1 MITLSFAQ
9 RENIGFQYVLDT
21 LRPSSPYGRERVREL
36 RPFSPEERPELLRQ
50 LSNVQRVAEGEE
62 VCQKPLNQ
70 LLRVFMAVK
79 DISPTVRRCRE
90 TALNEIELF
99 EVKSFLL
106 RCHEMLPLF
115 QEVQQALQLEGV
127 RLEDTERALDL
138 LDPEGS
144 RVASFLIR
152 DSASQTLLALRREKR
167 ELEER
172 LRRLPQ
178 GEERESLQALRARTA
193 AEEEL
198 EEIRIRKELSAAL
211 RPYVPAM
218 LSNMEMIGEID
229 LTVEKA
235 RLARRYG
242 GVMPEL
248 TGSGLEMTKMLSPK
262 VADAL
267 RSQGQEFTPVS
278 ISLDRGAAVITG
290 ANMGGKSVAMKA
302 LALNVL
308 LVHCGFFPFAQ
319 KARCPLF
326 HQMHL
331 ISEDL
336 ESVDRGLSSFGGEIV
351 RFNEMAAQLREGFSL
366 VLLDEFA
373 RGTNPDE
380 GAAIV
385 QAVTR
390 YLDGQNVIA
399 VLATHYDNVARYAR
413 AHYQVIGL
421 RQLDLEALKRQLLGL
436 NSQAGVELIS
446 QHMNYGLYQ
455 VEGEQDCPRDAL
467 NICRLLGME
476 PEIVDMI
483 ETCRNDRKSP

>member
-79 DISPTVRRCRE
+79 DISPTVRKCRE

-144 RVASFLIR
+144 RVASFLIW

-178 GEERESLQALRARTA
+178 
-193 AEEEL
+193 
-198 EEIRIRKELSAAL
+198 
-211 RPYVPAM
+211 
-218 LSNMEMIGEID
+218 
-229 LTVEKA
+229 
-235 RLARRYG
+235 
-242 GVMPEL
+242 
-248 TGSGLEMTKMLSPK
+248 
-262 VADAL
+262 
-267 RSQGQEFTPVS
+267 
-278 ISLDRGAAVITG
+278 
-290 ANMGGKSVAMKA
+290 
-302 LALNVL
+302 
-308 LVHCGFFPFAQ
+308 
-319 KARCPLF
+319 
-326 HQMHL
+326 
-331 ISEDL
+331 
-336 ESVDRGLSSFGGEIV
+336 
-351 RFNEMAAQLREGFSL
+351 
-366 VLLDEFA
+366 
-373 RGTNPDE
+373 
-380 GAAIV
+380 
-385 QAVTR
+385 
-390 YLDGQNVIA
+390 
-399 VLATHYDNVARYAR
+399 
-413 AHYQVIGL
+413 
-421 RQLDLEALKRQLLGL
+421 
-436 NSQAGVELIS
+436 
-446 QHMNYGLYQ
+446 
-455 VEGEQDCPRDAL
+455 
-467 NICRLLGME
+467 
-476 PEIVDMI
+476 
-483 ETCRNDRKSP
+483 DRKSVV